1 MSARPDLPSMSG
13 LRAFEAAGRHLN
25 FRAAADELGVTQ
37 GAVAQQVRAL
47 EEALGARLFERR
59 SRGVSFTSPGRAYH
73 EAVGDA
79 FGRLREATALLRP
92 GPAKVTISVTPTFA
106 SRWLIPNLPD
116 FTARHPD
123 IDFRVLS
130 TERVLSFHGDG
141 IDLAVRQGRPP
152 FGARLDAVRLFRQ
165 SVVAVASPELVAG
178 RTLPLADREIA
189 ELPLL
194 HDTHNL
200 WPEFLRRAGI
210 GAGERRRRN
219 LHFSQTG
226 LSVEAAL
233 AGQGLALASRF
244 LVEGD
249 LRAGRLVQVID
260 GSYAGTDDFH
270 LLAPRAAD
278 RSPAVAVVREW
289 LLSRGDPDACG
300 PSPVAGSTARRP

>member
-1 MSARPDLPSMSG
+1 MNA

-59 SRGVSFTSPGRAYH
+59 ARGVSFTPSGRGYH
-73 EAVGDA
+73 AEVSDA
-79 FGRLREATALLRP
+79 FARLREATALLRP

-116 FTARHPD
+116 FTTRHPE
-123 IDFRVLS
+123 IDFRILS
-130 TERVLSFHGDG
+130 TERVLSFRGDG

-152 FGARLDAVRLFRQ
+152 FGAQLDVELLFRQ
-165 SVVAVASPELVAG
+165 SIVAVASPDLVAG
-178 RTLPLADREIA
+178 RTLPLDDRELG
-189 ELPLL
+189 ELALL

-200 WPEFLRRAGI
+200 WPEFMRRTCIAVGTP
-210 GAGERRRRN
+210 RRRN

-233 AGQGLALASRF
+233 AGQGVALASRF
-244 LVEGD
+244 LVARD
-249 LRAGRLVQVID
+249 LDAGRLVRVTASD
-260 GSYAGTDDFH
+260 YRGSEDFH
-270 LLAPRAAD
+270 LLAPRD
-278 RSPAVAVVREW
+278 ERRQPAVTAVRQW
-289 LLSRGDPDACG
+289 LLSRADPE
-300 PSPVAGSTARRP
+300 P